1 MVLENVSPFLMPTIK
16 YLSPKKKC
24 WRFYHFWK
32 ISQPVCG
39 NSGLSLAQ
47 THFKYAGNE
56 NHSQKYLR
64 SKGRPA
70 SLIIEWSKF
79 QIFSAAMPIIF
90 HLYEKES

>member
-32 ISQPVCG
+32 ISLPVCG

-70 SLIIEWSKF
+70 SIKLIIKLIKLIIELCIKL
-79 QIFSAAMPIIF
+79 II
-90 HLYEKES
+90 S